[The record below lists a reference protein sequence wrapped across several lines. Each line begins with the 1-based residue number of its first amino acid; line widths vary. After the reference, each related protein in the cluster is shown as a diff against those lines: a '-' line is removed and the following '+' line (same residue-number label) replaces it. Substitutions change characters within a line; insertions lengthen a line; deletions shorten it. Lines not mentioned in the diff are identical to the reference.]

1 MFGIWPH
8 CIIHMAT
15 TLVQGW
21 EPSSP
26 NCTHAIAFWQVS
38 LLLFMPS
45 PPMPPAPTGIFNQ
58 AARVMLWKHWS
69 YHITTLFH
77 MSYLHSSPQRRVG
90 RGGRGKP
97 RIIAEYAPHLPDLI
111 PCSPHSLYSSHKLP
125 PRDLCTCCFLCL
137 EDSSWYWH
145 PSSLLLN
152 GSFPVNSTLIL
163 FRIVPSP
170 HLPRHFPT
178 WFCHYSAQ

>member
-26 NCTHAIAFWQVS
+26 NCTNAIAFWQVS

-45 PPMPPAPTGIFNQ
+45 PPMSPAPTGILNQ

-69 YHITTLFH
+69 YHITTLLH
-77 MSYLHSSPQRRVG
+77 MSYLRSSPPE
-90 RGGRGKP
+90 GGGKGKTQHHC
-97 RIIAEYAPHLPDLI
+97 RIWPP
-111 PCSPHSLYSSHKLP
+111 PPWPHSLLP
-125 PRDLCTCCFLCL
+125 SFTLLQSQASTLGSLHLSFSLLGRLFIILAPIK
-137 EDSSWYWH
+137 
-145 PSSLLLN
+145 SSLKCLL
-152 GSFPVNSTLIL
+152 SSELYPNSI
-163 FRIVPSP
+163 
-170 HLPRHFPT
+170 
-178 WFCHYSAQ
+178 